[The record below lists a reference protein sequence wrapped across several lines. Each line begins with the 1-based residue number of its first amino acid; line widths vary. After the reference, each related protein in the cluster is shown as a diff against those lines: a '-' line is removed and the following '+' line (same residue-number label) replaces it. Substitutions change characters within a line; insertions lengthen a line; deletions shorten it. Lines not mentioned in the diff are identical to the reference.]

1 MTIETLH
8 NEMVIAWKAGDK
20 IRKGVIS
27 DLIAQIKRAA
37 IDKGCRDNIDEAMV
51 NAELTKAKKIT
62 QEMID
67 TCPVDRVETLQ
78 EYKTRMEIVCEF
90 APRLIDNVEE
100 LNAILDKEFTGDRT
114 IKKEVMKFFSQNYK
128 GRVDMKIVNSLV

>member
-8 NEMVIAWKAGDK
+8 NEMVTAWKAGDK

-51 NAELTKAKKIT
+51 DAELTKAKKIA

-67 TCPVDRVETLQ
+67 TCPADRVETLQ

-90 APRLIDNVEE
+90 APRLIDNIEE
-100 LNAILDKEFTGDRT
+100 LKAILDREFTGDRAA
-114 IKKEVMKFFSQNYK
+114 KKEVMKFFSQNYK
-128 GRVDMKIVNSLV
+128 GKVDMKVVNQLV